1 MRKAD
6 SQVKAVLETDRFLI
20 PYRIFENDAP
30 HIVCVN
36 GVQQSM
42 AMWQSFIARF
52 SRKYRIVLFDFP
64 NQGKAKITSGSD
76 QISLNEQIEILHAV
90 LDKTGTRV
98 DATLCAASWG
108 GVVAAAFAASYPA
121 RITRM
126 VLASLGTKPSR
137 KLVETIEQGVTVGVK
152 NRKKMAEVLLKSFGE
167 DLPPSIKQKIVSQFR
182 TMTEE
187 RVRAFYEHGLFVISS
202 KSLSEVVDLKSI
214 KAKTI
219 LLNGEKDA
227 IIDLDDVK
235 LLASQIPDCEMIIVK
250 GVGHFLHLEDAGVL
264 DIYETILSSSA
275 APGSSA
281 LHRRDQ
287 RFHSLT

>member
-1 MRKAD
+1 MPKTTA
-6 SQVKAVLETDRFLI
+6 QVKAVLETDRFLI

-30 HIVCVN
+30 HVVCVN

-42 AMWQSFIARF
+42 AMWQTFIARF
-52 SRKYRIVLFDFP
+52 SHRYRIVLFDFP
-64 NQGKAKITSGSD
+64 NQGRAKILSGAEE
-76 QISLNEQIEILHAV
+76 ISLNEQIGILDAV
-90 LDKTGTRV
+90 LDETATCAE
-98 DATLCAASWG
+98 ATLCAASWG
-108 GVVAAAFAASYPA
+108 GVVAAAFAAAHPL
-121 RITRM
+121 RIKRM

-137 KLVETIEQGVTVGVK
+137 KLVDTIEQGATVDMK
-152 NRKKMAEVLLKSFGE
+152 NPEKVAEVLIQSFGE
-167 DLPPSIKQKIVSQFR
+167 DLPSSIKQKIASQFR

-214 KAKTI
+214 RAKTV

-235 LLASQIPDCEMIIVK
+235 LLASQIPDCEMVVVK

-264 DIYETILSSSA
+264 DIYETILASGA
-275 APGSSA
+275 ACP
-281 LHRRDQ
+281 
-287 RFHSLT
+287 